1 MGNINASVKL
11 PDNFVMRS
19 DNDAETLF
27 KERLLGFSD
36 EDFESLKK
44 FTDLKIKSYAYNK
57 DYESYILFAQFNLK
71 KLSKVMKKNIT
82 NASDFYKLLG
92 TNEIR
97 VKEQSLNG
105 IDVVSEESGY
115 GKISHYAIKGNQCFF
130 VVISIPHRENFKIFG
145 LGKDPED
152 KISESLKFGT
162 HGIIDGFIDGAFV
175 LIKAPVH
182 LFFKDVR
189 IFATANNGF
198 SYILGVILGLAGLLA
213 LIVAIY
219 NA

>member
-1 MGNINASVKL
+1 MGKFLIMQSK
-11 PDNFVMRS
+11 
-19 DNDAETLF
+19 ET
-27 KERLLGFSD
+27 
-36 EDFESLKK
+36 
-44 FTDLKIKSYAYNK
+44 N
-57 DYESYILFAQFNLK
+57 
-71 KLSKVMKKNIT
+71 V
-82 NASDFYKLLG
+82 
-92 TNEIR
+92 
-97 VKEQSLNG
+97 
-105 IDVVSEESGY
+105 
-115 GKISHYAIKGNQCFF
+115 FF
-130 VVISIPHRENFKIFG
+130 VVISIPHREDFKIFG

>member
-71 KLSKVMKKNIT
+71 
-82 NASDFYKLLG
+82 
-92 TNEIR
+92 
-97 VKEQSLNG
+97 
-105 IDVVSEESGY
+105 
-115 GKISHYAIKGNQCFF
+115 
-130 VVISIPHRENFKIFG
+130 NFQK
-145 LGKDPED
+145 
-152 KISESLKFGT
+152 S
-162 HGIIDGFIDGAFV
+162 
-175 LIKAPVH
+175 
-182 LFFKDVR
+182 
-189 IFATANNGF
+189 
-198 SYILGVILGLAGLLA
+198 
-213 LIVAIY
+213 
-219 NA
+219 